1 MGYQPIEIKA
11 RQNAGRQS
19 GGVAFYVKNGFSSQV
34 VSFKTVIECLTREN
48 ETLYNICSIYRQE
61 SVRINNL
68 MGYLQNYLY
77 FLKGLPCET

>member
-1 MGYQPIEIKA
+1 MGYQPIEFKA

-19 GGVAFYVKNGFSSQV
+19 GGVAFYVKNGLSSQV
-34 VSFKTVIECLTREN
+34 VSFKTDIECLTREN

-68 MGYLQNYLY
+68 MGYLQN
-77 FLKGLPCET
+77 